1 MTGKKWKAA
10 VSMTGIIGISLL
22 TACQNMTGQTNPSA
36 HSQTE
41 AGAVHSSMEISV
53 QETTPVAKETL
64 GTTGEAVQPEGT
76 MAARTA
82 GTMAAQMAGQT
93 SGITVDEAKNMA
105 MDHSGVKKEEVQF
118 IQVNTDWDDGKQ
130 LYEVE
135 FSANGKEYDYEISTQ
150 DGTIVSYSVDQEY
163 ESSIQPGNQTGDPS
177 GQTVISMEQAKEIVA
192 AQIEGIDVS
201 GIYIKQDYDHGRVV
215 YEGDAYYN
223 GTKYEFEIDGLTG
236 KLLEWKSKAGN

>member
-22 TACQNMTGQTNPSA
+22 TACQNMTGPA
-36 HSQTE
+36 DPAARSQTE

-76 MAARTA
+76 MAA
-82 GTMAAQMAGQT
+82 QMAGQT

-105 MDHSGVKKEEVQF
+105 MNHSGVKKEEVQF
-118 IQVNTDWDDGKQ
+118 IQVDTDWDDGKQ

-163 ESSIQPGNQTGDPS
+163 ESSIQPGNQTVDPS

>member
-22 TACQNMTGQTNPSA
+22 TGCQNMAGPTDPSA
-36 HSQTE
+36 RSQTE
-41 AGAVHSSMEISV
+41 AGAVHPSMEISV
-53 QETTPVAKETL
+53 QETTPIAKETL
-64 GTTGEAVQPEGT
+64 GTTGEAVQTEGT
-76 MAARTA
+76 MAAQT
-82 GTMAAQMAGQT
+82 AGQT
-93 SGITVDEAKNMA
+93 SGISTDEAKKMA
-105 MDHSGVKKEEVQF
+105 IRHAGIPNTEVQF
-118 IQVNTDWDDGKQ
+118 IQVDTDWEDGRQ
-130 LYEVE
+130 FYEVE
-135 FSANGKEYDYEISTQ
+135 FTANGKEYDYEISAQ

-177 GQTVISMEQAKEIVA
+177 GQTVISMERAKEIVA

-201 GIYIKQDYDHGRVV
+201 GIYIKQDYDHGRSV

-236 KLLEWKSKAGN
+236 KLLEWKSKTGN

>member
-22 TACQNMTGQTNPSA
+22 TACQNMTGPA
-36 HSQTE
+36 DPAARSQTE

-76 MAARTA
+76 MAA
-82 GTMAAQMAGQT
+82 QMAGQT
-93 SGITVDEAKNMA
+93 PGITVDEAKNMA
-105 MDHSGVKKEEVQF
+105 MNHSGVKKEEVQF

>member
-1 MTGKKWKAA
+1 MTGKTWKAA

-22 TACQNMTGQTNPSA
+22 TACQNMTGQTDPSA
-36 HSQTE
+36 RSQTE
-41 AGAVHSSMEISV
+41 AGAVHSSIEISV

-76 MAARTA
+76 MAAQT
-82 GTMAAQMAGQT
+82 AGQT
-93 SGITVDEAKNMA
+93 SGISVDEAKNMA
-105 MDHSGVKKEEVQF
+105 IRHAGIPNAEVQF
-118 IQVNTDWDDGKQ
+118 IQVDTDWEDGRQ
-130 LYEVE
+130 FYEVE
-135 FSANGKEYDYEISTQ
+135 FSANGKEYDYEISAQ

-177 GQTVISMEQAKEIVA
+177 GQTVISMERAKEIVA
-192 AQIEGIDVS
+192 DQIDGIDVS
-201 GIYIKQDYDHGRVV
+201 GIYIKQDYDHGRLV

-236 KLLEWKSKAGN
+236 KLLEWKSKTGH